1 MIWFI
6 SIGTQE
12 TFEALSRFFIKLNEI
27 WKNIISKGVLI
38 SDNFEVE
45 NFDFKLK
52 KVFTPNII
60 DMADIHSKTTRAS
73 NE

>member
-1 MIWFI
+1 MKEYKN
-6 SIGTQE
+6 S
-12 TFEALSRFFIKLNEI
+12 NELLDY
-27 WKNIISKGVLI
+27 IISKGVLI